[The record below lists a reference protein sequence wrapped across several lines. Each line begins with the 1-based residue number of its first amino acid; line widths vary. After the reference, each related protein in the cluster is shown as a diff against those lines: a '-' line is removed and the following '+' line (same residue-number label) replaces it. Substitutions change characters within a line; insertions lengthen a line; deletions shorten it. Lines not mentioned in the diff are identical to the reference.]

1 MSNLLFLNYTDQSE
15 QPLEK
20 PQEIIRIERL
30 SMSKVN
36 ILTAREQNARSYY
49 CMVRQDLHL

>member
-15 QPLEK
+15 RPLEK
-20 PQEIIRIERL
+20 PQEIIRIECL
-30 SMSKVN
+30 SVSEVN

-49 CMVRQDLHL
+49 CMACQDLHL

>member
-30 SMSKVN
+30 SMSKMN

-49 CMVRQDLHL
+49 CMVCQDLHL